1 MPSKKAK
8 SAPSTPIDPVQPIAV
23 FDTSAPLAGIP
34 GPGRWLV
41 AEYEPTALFS
51 LKISSA
57 TSTVA
62 KTLIVPTPYAIKM
75 ALVDS
80 GFRAGLSD
88 DECADLL
95 RALVGLD
102 VRISPPANTVVTHTF
117 IKVRQESRDPDPLL
131 PYSSTVSYR
140 EFVYHSGC
148 WKWAF
153 DLAGANEILAGC
165 LVNLL
170 PHISYIG
177 KRGSFIAFRR
187 MLRVT
192 ALGADFT
199 QPVQTT
205 GAWSP
210 PPRAHIAPLD
220 DFGPDADMATLS
232 SYSKGKPKR
241 DRHRKFVET
250 IIPLGMV
257 NTGPGF
263 TEYDND

>member
-1 MPSKKAK
+1 MPPKKTK
-8 SAPSTPIDPVQPIAV
+8 SVAPAPPDRTRGIALLE
-23 FDTSAPLAGIP
+23 TSAPVAGIP

-102 VRISPPANTVVTHTF
+102 VRISPPARTVVTHTF
-117 IKVRQESRDPDPLL
+117 LKVRQESRDADPLL

-153 DLAGANEILAGC
+153 DLAGANDILAGR

-170 PHISYIG
+170 PHVSYIG
-177 KRGSFIAFRR
+177 KRGSFIASY
-187 MLRVT
+187 
-192 ALGADFT
+192 AID
-199 QPVQTT
+199 
-205 GAWSP
+205 SP
-210 PPRAHIAPLD
+210 GYLTPSASDSP
-220 DFGPDADMATLS
+220 S
-232 SYSKGKPKR
+232 
-241 DRHRKFVET
+241 
-250 IIPLGMV
+250 
-257 NTGPGF
+257 
-263 TEYDND
+263 